1 MILIRLS
8 VTSPFVRKVRI
19 AVDHLGLANRIRF
32 VPQEEDAHDVM
43 RAKNPLNKVPTAILE
58 DGSIVF
64 DSPVL
69 LEMVDIMA
77 GGGRI
82 IPSDF
87 DPRMKALTLQALA
100 DGILE
105 AAVLIGY
112 ESRYREPHQASQRW
126 LDHQRKKVDQG
137 IAFAQTLLDDAP
149 LHVGHIALACALG
162 FVDVRLTRDWRAAN
176 PKLVTWLDD
185 FARRVPSYEATRPE
199 K

>member
-8 VTSPFVRKVRI
+8 PTSPYVRKVRI
-19 AVDHLGLANRIRF
+19 AVDHLGLSDRIRF
-32 VPQEEDAHDVM
+32 VPPEEDANDEM
-43 RAKNPLNKVPTAILE
+43 RARNPLNKVPVAILE

-69 LEMVDIMA
+69 LEMADIMA

-87 DPRMKALTLQALA
+87 GPRMKALTLQALA
-100 DGILE
+100 DGILD

-137 IAFAQTLLDDAP
+137 IAFAQTLLDNAP

-162 FVDVRLTRDWRAAN
+162 FVDVRLGQEWQRAN
-176 PKLVTWLDD
+176 PKLVAWLDD
-185 FARRVPSYEATRPE
+185 FARRVPSYEATRPD